1 MSGEHTGD
9 MKANSGHQG
18 GGRGAAAGRLA
29 GAWLL
34 AWAAAGEAGAHVLTG
49 DPARPHYDRSV
60 RPPEVII
67 VGRQVARAETGPAAG
82 AAAGERLT
90 PAQAEAFRVF
100 APHVRVRWDDAFLYV
115 ESNGLPAHGMM
126 TGITAWQQQVPLP
139 QPYAGTNAW
148 RLPRRPEPAAQPVS
162 IRDRFLRGAIA
173 LAANGVPIFNPQ
185 NNRGEI
191 SAEIGELDEWGGHCG
206 RADDYHYHAAP
217 LHLQAALGRARP
229 IAYALDGY
237 PIHGLTEPDGTTPAG
252 LDAFNGHTTAALGY
266 HYHASLKYPY
276 VNGGF
281 HGVVTEREE
290 QVDPQPRA
298 QGVRPALTALRG
310 AKITGF
316 AGTPGDGRSTL
327 DYTVNGRPAAVSYV
341 PAGAGV
347 WNFRFTAPDGSVR
360 DETYRAGER
369 GGGGAGGGKKG
380 GGKGPKKTAAERG
393 RADTR
398 GDAERAAEAPA
409 ERARAAEATGR
420 AAGRA
425 TTEAATARVA
435 PAGDAAGGAGS
446 FALRSPAVG
455 ADGVLPR
462 EFTGDGAGVSPPL
475 AWSGA
480 PAGTRSYAVIMDHVD
495 PTGRMKWYWTVFN
508 IPADVTALPA
518 DARGVGEL
526 GNNGVNRRAGYAPPQ
541 SKGPGAKTYV
551 LTVYALSA
559 PLTIAGPAAEVNREM
574 LLSALRPVCLGQAEL
589 KVTHSRTPDG
599 ERPEKPRGG
608 PKTL

>member
-1 MSGEHTGD
+1 
-9 MKANSGHQG
+9 MKANTGHG
-18 GGRGAAAGRLA
+18 GWRRGAAAGRLA

-34 AWAAAGEAGAHVLTG
+34 AWAAAGEAGAHNLTG

-60 RPPEVII
+60 RPPKVII
-67 VGRQVARAETGPAAG
+67 VGRQVARAETGPATG

-217 LHLQAALGRARP
+217 LHLQATLGRALP

-237 PIHGLTEPDGTTPAG
+237 PIYGLTEPDGITPAG

-316 AGTPGDGRSTL
+316 AGTPGEGRSTL
-327 DYTVNGRPAAVSYV
+327 DYTVNGRPAAVSYA
-341 PAGAGV
+341 PAGGGV
-347 WNFRFTAPDGSVR
+347 WSFRFTGPDGSVR
-360 DETYRAGER
+360 EETYRAGER
-369 GGGGAGGGKKG
+369 GGGGAGGGKRG
-380 GGKGPKKTAAERG
+380 GGKAPKKTAA
-393 RADTR
+393 DT
-398 GDAERAAEAPA
+398 
-409 ERARAAEATGR
+409 TGR

-425 TTEAATARVA
+425 GADGATAGAAATSGGDRAER
-435 PAGDAAGGAGS
+435 AGTGS

-455 ADGVLPR
+455 VDGVLPR
-462 EFTGDGAGVSPPL
+462 EFTGDGAGISPPL

-495 PTGRMKWYWTVFN
+495 PTGRMKWYWTLFN
-508 IPADVTALPA
+508 IPAEVTALPA

-526 GNNGVNRRAGYAPPQ
+526 GNNGVNRRAGYAPPH

-559 PLTIAGPAAEVNREM
+559 PLTIAGPAAEVNRET
-574 LLSALRPVCLGQAEL
+574 LLSALRPVLLGQAEL
-589 KVTHSRTPDG
+589 KVTHSRTPEG
-599 ERPEKPRGG
+599 ERAEKPRGG